1 MATLRETISRH
12 TKIVGL
18 RWKRLENKSSDNTED
33 ASADSPVT
41 RSMSRREAL
50 RESQNVFVEETGS
63 GSGKGF
69 LRRARSVRDA
79 FGSIRQVRVINYCY
93 VRHLFTSCILITAR
107 RWEKGVL
114 FLLVVYGAM
123 SIGYADFN
131 Q

>member
-63 GSGKGF
+63 GKGF

-79 FGSIRQVRVINYCY
+79 FGSIRQVRVINYYY
-93 VRHLFTSCILITAR
+93 VRHLFTSCILIRAR

-114 FLLVVYGAM
+114 FLLVVYGAK